1 MILASSVY
9 TTKRNRARKRTRFS
23 LAMGEVYKGNYRYL
37 HPDKSLSTKS
47 PSNVVGAIQVPGS
60 PVTAEKR
67 HSFHGTRRPSTCTT
81 IFEDAAWVDDDE
93 TQEAGL
99 GEDSFEGLLNNIG
112 ARRMNA
118 NSNNRKKCGNNLTIG
133 GRPDFDHKVPANSLD
148 GLKDHNDHQSTWV
161 NINVAGA
168 TFILKRDLLRQHPNT
183 LLGSDN
189 IKRYYRQD
197 LSAYY
202 FDRNREAFD
211 AIVSYYLS
219 DGQIPYLCDTLD
231 EGLVTREFEYFKIPL
246 TPREFEP
253 VPSPAVEEIRDNTS
267 LGQWKAKI
275 DSLINVPESSRCASL
290 YAIID
295 CFFILVSISFLVLE
309 TEGKVKDYF
318 INPQNKYYYHLFGI
332 NAFIMAFFTADYMAR
347 LWSAQSKNAFLK
359 QILPWMDLLSILPF
373 YMELAIMAYH
383 GPQEAAAGSA
393 EQQGSGGWYVVL
405 RVCRVFRVIRVF
417 KLARRSENLL
427 ILLKAV
433 GNTSTELFVL
443 FVMVFMVVLMFGSIM
458 YTVEKTTSVNGTTKF
473 TSIMSGCWWS
483 VITVTTVGY
492 GDMYPET
499 PLGMVLG
506 TVALM
511 LGLVLMALPV
521 TIIVAKFSDEYE
533 RSKT

>member
-1 MILASSVY
+1 MVVIGGRGAPGKGGGGGGGGNPFCRSSGY
-9 TTKRNRARKRTRFS
+9 GQHITGSRKWTSADPSSRNR
-23 LAMGEVYKGNYRYL
+23 
-37 HPDKSLSTKS
+37 
-47 PSNVVGAIQVPGS
+47 
-60 PVTAEKR
+60 
-67 HSFHGTRRPSTCTT
+67 
-81 IFEDAAWVDDDE
+81 
-93 TQEAGL
+93 
-99 GEDSFEGLLNNIG
+99 

-118 NSNNRKKCGNNLTIG
+118 NSNNRKKCGNNLTVG
-133 GRPDFDHKVPANSLD
+133 GRSEFDHKVPANSLD

-168 TFILKRDLLRQHPNT
+168 TFILKRDLLKQHPNT

-211 AIVSYYLS
+211 AIVSFYLS

-246 TPREFEP
+246 TPREYDTD
-253 VPSPAVEEIRDNTS
+253 PSPVQEEIRHYTS
-267 LGQWKAKI
+267 VEQWKAKI
-275 DSLINVPESSRCASL
+275 DSLINVPESSRFASV

-295 CFFILVSISFLVLE
+295 CIFILISISFLVLE
-309 TEGKVKDYF
+309 TEEKVKNHF
-318 INPQNKYYYHLFGI
+318 IDPQDRYYYPLFGL

-383 GPQEAAAGSA
+383 GPQDAAAGSP
-393 EQQGSGGWYVVL
+393 EHQGSGGWYVVL

-427 ILLKAV
+427 ILLRAV

-458 YTVEKTTSVNGTTKF
+458 YTVEKTMTDSVNGTKF
-473 TSIMSGCWWS
+473 NSIMSGCWWS

-492 GDMYPET
+492 GDMFPET
-499 PLGMVLG
+499 ALGMVFG
-506 TVALM
+506 TLAL
-511 LGLVLMALPV
+511 LAGLIVLALPV
-521 TIIVAKFSDEYE
+521 TVIVAKFSDEYE
-533 RSKT
+533 KSKMEKKSNKGERYR